1 VKLRA
6 QPRVAVIFNRDF
18 EDAESDPENRA
29 REDIQNVAR
38 DVMQVLEAAKH
49 PVRAFGVREDVYGT
63 VKDLKAY
70 RPAVVFNLCE
80 SLRGDNRF
88 EALMPMLLDFEG
100 LVYTGSAP
108 QPLLQ
113 ALHKDKAK
121 QQLLAA
127 GVSTPRAVTV
137 ADLDHLQQSDV
148 LDRLS
153 GLGFPLIVKP
163 TREDASVGIA
173 SASVVRER
181 DQLLQRVRHVL
192 TTYRQPALVEQFIE
206 GREINVSILE
216 RPEVADADPQ
226 VLPLHEIDFTEMPA
240 DRPRIVSFEGKWVED
255 SAEFRGTRPVPCQLA
270 PELQERVAGTA
281 LQAFRALDLRDY
293 GRVDL
298 RLDASGQPWVIDVNP
313 NCDLSGDGGGFAR
326 AARAA
331 GLSYADLVLRMLA
344 LAMNRR
350 QDADTIP
357 LAKRSGG
364 AGRTDRS
371 SGLASGLA
379 SGLDLDKPVSAGGT
393 GVRHRAPRGGTGSA

>member
-1 VKLRA
+1 VKARA
-6 QPRVAVIFNRDF
+6 RPRVAVIFNRDF

-38 DVMQVLEAAKH
+38 DVMRVLEEAKH

-63 VKDLKAY
+63 IKDLKAY

-137 ADLDHLQQSDV
+137 ADLDHLQQDTLLGQLAS
-148 LDRLS
+148 
-153 GLGFPLIVKP
+153 LGFPLIVKP

-181 DQLLQRVRHVL
+181 DQLLDRVRHVL
-192 TTYRQPALVEQFIE
+192 ATYHQPALVEQFIE

-216 RPEVADADPQ
+216 RPEVAQLPNGAPE
-226 VLPLHEIDFTEMPA
+226 VLPLHEIDFSDMPA
-240 DRPRIVSFEGKWVED
+240 DRPRIVSFEGKWVEG
-255 SAEFRGTRPVPCQLA
+255 SAEYQGTRPVPCQLS
-270 PELQERVAGTA
+270 PELQERVASTA

-298 RLDASGQPWVIDVNP
+298 RLDGRGQPWVIDVNP
-313 NCDLSGDGGGFAR
+313 NCDLSGEGGGFAR

-331 GLSYADLVLRMLA
+331 GLSYGDLVLRLLA

-364 AGRTDRS
+364 ADRAHRS
-371 SGLASGLA
+371 FS
-379 SGLDLDKPVSAGGT
+379 DIELDKPVSAGGT
-393 GVRHRAPRGGTGSA
+393 GVRHRAPRGGAGSA